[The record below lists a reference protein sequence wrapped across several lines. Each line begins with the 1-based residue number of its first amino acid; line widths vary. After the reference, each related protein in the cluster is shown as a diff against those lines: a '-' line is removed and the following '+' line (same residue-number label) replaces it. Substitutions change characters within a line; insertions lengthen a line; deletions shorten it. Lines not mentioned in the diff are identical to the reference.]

1 MCLINITIY
10 YILAAIAA
18 NKFLGCKQ
26 RHFMALKIIPE
37 TNKPLPD
44 DFESEEPTTFDKK
57 VKVAAATAKV
67 LVEGGADIPVSSQE
81 KQEAAEIFKEFTN
94 PDSEAKANASITKAL
109 QVPATVQH
117 LFMMLSDYD
126 HQVVQEAVQLRRFV
140 TNKLIEDAGLSDP
153 RHRLKALELLGKIS
167 DVGLFSEKTEIT
179 VKNLSQEDLQTQ
191 IKNKLFKILGK
202 TAAID
207 TSFEII
213 DAVNVTENKE

>member
-1 MCLINITIY
+1 
-10 YILAAIAA
+10 
-18 NKFLGCKQ
+18 
-26 RHFMALKIIPE
+26 MALKIIPE

-44 DFESEEPTTFDKK
+44 DFESEEPTTLNGK
-57 VKVAAATAKV
+57 VKVVAATAKV
-67 LVEGGADIPVSSQE
+67 LVDAGAEIPVSSQE
-81 KQEAAEIFKEFTN
+81 KQEAAEIFKQVTD
-94 PDSEAKANASITKAL
+94 PEAKNTLNTAVNKAL
-109 QVPATVQH
+109 NTPATVQH

-126 HQVVQEAVQLRRFV
+126 HQVVEEAVQLRRFV

-179 VKNLSQEDLQTQ
+179 VKNLSQQDLETQ
-191 IKNKLFKILGK
+191 IKSKLYKILGK

-213 DAVNVTENKE
+213 DAIDVTNNKE

>member
-1 MCLINITIY
+1 MINITIY

-81 KQEAAEIFKEFTN
+81 KQEAADIFKEFTN
-94 PDSEAKANASITKAL
+94 PDSEAKGNAAITKAL

>member
-1 MCLINITIY
+1 MINITIY

-213 DAVNVTENKE
+213 DAVNVTETKE

>member
-1 MCLINITIY
+1 M
-10 YILAAIAA
+10 AAIAA

-26 RHFMALKIIPE
+26 RHFMAITIIPT
-37 TNKPLPD
+37 TNIPLPD
-44 DFESEEPTTFDKK
+44 DFESEEPKSFDQK

-67 LVEGGADIPVSSQE
+67 LVDAGAEIPVSTQE
-81 KQEAAEIFKEFTN
+81 KKEASDLFKEFTN
-94 PDSEAKANASITKAL
+94 PEHKTSVNASVNKAL
-109 QVPATVQH
+109 QTPATVQH
-117 LFMMLSDYD
+117 LYMMLSDYD

-140 TNKLIEDAGLSDP
+140 TNKLIEDAGLTDP

-179 VKNLSQEDLQTQ
+179 VKNLSQEDLETQ
-191 IKNKLFKILGK
+191 IKSKLYKILGK

-213 DAVNVTENKE
+213 DAIDVTDTKQ

>member
-1 MCLINITIY
+1 
-10 YILAAIAA
+10 
-18 NKFLGCKQ
+18 
-26 RHFMALKIIPE
+26 MALKIIPE

-167 DVGLFSEKTEIT
+167 DVGFILR
-179 VKNLSQEDLQTQ
+179 EDR
-191 IKNKLFKILGK
+191 NY
-202 TAAID
+202 
-207 TSFEII
+207 S
-213 DAVNVTENKE
+213 

>member
-1 MCLINITIY
+1 
-10 YILAAIAA
+10 
-18 NKFLGCKQ
+18 
-26 RHFMALKIIPE
+26 MALKIIPD

-44 DFESEEPTTFDKK
+44 DFDAEEPTTFDGK
-57 VKVAAATAKV
+57 VKVVAATAKV
-67 LVEGGADIPVSSQE
+67 LVDAGAEIPVSTQE
-81 KQEAAEIFKEFTN
+81 KQEAADLFKQFTD
-94 PDSEAKANASITKAL
+94 PEAKNTLNASVNKAL
-109 QVPATVQH
+109 QTPATVQH
-117 LFMMLSDYD
+117 LYMMLSDYD

-179 VKNLSQEDLQTQ
+179 VKNLSQEDLQAQ

-213 DAVNVTENKE
+213 DAVNVTKSKD

>member
-1 MCLINITIY
+1 MNNITIY

-44 DFESEEPTTFDKK
+44 DFEAEEPTTLDGK
-57 VKVAAATAKV
+57 VKVVTATAKV
-67 LVEGGADIPVSSQE
+67 LVEGGAEIPVSTQE
-81 KQEAAEIFKEFTN
+81 KQEAADIFKQYTDPEGKNTL
-94 PDSEAKANASITKAL
+94 NASVNKAL
-109 QVPATVQH
+109 STPATVQH
-117 LFMMLSDYD
+117 LFLMLSDYD

-167 DVGLFSEKTEIT
+167 DVGLFAEKTEIT
-179 VKNLSQEDLQTQ
+179 VKHLSQADLETE
-191 IKNKLFKILGK
+191 IKSKLYKILGK
-202 TAAID
+202 TSVID
-207 TSFEII
+207 TTFEVVDVKDITPEI
-213 DAVNVTENKE
+213 

>member
-1 MCLINITIY
+1 
-10 YILAAIAA
+10 
-18 NKFLGCKQ
+18 
-26 RHFMALKIIPE
+26 MALKIIPE

-44 DFESEEPTTFDKK
+44 DFESEEPTTLNGK
-57 VKVAAATAKV
+57 VKVVAATAKL
-67 LVEGGADIPVSSQE
+67 LVDAGAEIPVSSQE
-81 KQEAAEIFKEFTN
+81 KQEAAEIFKQVTD
-94 PDSEAKANASITKAL
+94 PEAKNTLNTAVNKAL
-109 QVPATVQH
+109 NTPATVQH

-126 HQVVQEAVQLRRFV
+126 HQVVEEAVQLRRFV

-179 VKNLSQEDLQTQ
+179 VKNLSQQDLETQ
-191 IKNKLFKILGK
+191 IKSKLYKILGK

-213 DAVNVTENKE
+213 DAIDVTNNKE

>member
-1 MCLINITIY
+1 
-10 YILAAIAA
+10 
-18 NKFLGCKQ
+18 
-26 RHFMALKIIPE
+26 MALKIIPE

-57 VKVAAATAKV
+57 VKIAAATAKV

-94 PDSEAKANASITKAL
+94 PESEAKGNAAITKAL

-167 DVGLFSEKTEIT
+167 DVGLFAEKTEIT
-179 VKNLSQEDLQTQ
+179 VKHLSQADLETE
-191 IKNKLFKILGK
+191 IKSKLYKILGK
-202 TAAID
+202 TSVID
-207 TSFEII
+207 TTFEVVDVKDITPEI
-213 DAVNVTENKE
+213 